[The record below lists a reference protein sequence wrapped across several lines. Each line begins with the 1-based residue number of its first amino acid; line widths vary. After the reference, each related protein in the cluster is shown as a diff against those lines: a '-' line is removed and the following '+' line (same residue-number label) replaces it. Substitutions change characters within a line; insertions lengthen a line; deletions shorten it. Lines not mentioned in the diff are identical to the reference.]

1 MVLEDL
7 KETSELFTMQEFCTL
22 MMGGLNKD
30 DLFSVEI
37 GQPLTEKAVSI
48 LENITFYFLQM
59 FY

>member
-22 MMGGLNKD
+22 MTGGLNKD

-37 GQPLTEKAVSI
+37 GQPLTEHAVSI
-48 LENITFYFLQM
+48 LENITFYFL
-59 FY
+59 